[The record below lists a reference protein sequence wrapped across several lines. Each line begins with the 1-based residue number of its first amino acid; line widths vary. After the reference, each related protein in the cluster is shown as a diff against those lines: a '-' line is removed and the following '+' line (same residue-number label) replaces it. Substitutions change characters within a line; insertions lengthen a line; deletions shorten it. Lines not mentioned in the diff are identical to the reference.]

1 MRDAVLEPEHLAFR
15 ETVRAFVGREVLPD
29 YDAWEQAGQVDR
41 RVWTAAG
48 RAGLLGLD
56 VATEYGGGGTEDY
69 RFAALLT
76 EELARTG
83 TSGLGIPLHNDVIGP
98 YLNRLAD
105 DGQRK
110 RWLPGFCSGDVITAI
125 ALTEP
130 DAGSDLG
137 AMRTTAVRDGDGYL
151 LNGTKTFVS
160 NGIHADLIIVAAVT
174 DPQRQSRG
182 RVSLMLVERGM
193 PGLERG
199 SPLRKLGLHA
209 QDTAELFF
217 HDVRVPA
224 ANLLGAEG
232 RGLRSLMEHL
242 PRERL
247 SIAVS
252 AVASAEAVFAETL
265 EYCRTRRAFGRPIG
279 ELQHIRFELAEMST
293 ELEIAR
299 TYVDQC
305 LLDHVA
311 GRLDPV
317 GAARA
322 KWWTTDLQ
330 KRVIDRCLQLHGG
343 YGYMRE
349 YRVARAFVDTRMMTI
364 YGGTNEIMKEIIGQS
379 LGL

>member
-1 MRDAVLEPEHLAFR
+1 MRDGILEPEHLAFR
-15 ETVRAFVGREVLPD
+15 DTVRAFVAREVLPH
-29 YDAWEQAGQVDR
+29 YAAWEEAGRVDR
-41 RVWTAAG
+41 AVWATAG
-48 RAGLLGLD
+48 RSGLLGLD
-56 VATEYGGGGTEDY
+56 VATEFGGGGTADY

-105 DGQRK
+105 DGQRE
-110 RWLPGFCSGDVITAI
+110 RWLPRFCSGEFITAI

-130 DAGSDLG
+130 EVGSDLA

-151 LNGTKTFVS
+151 LNGTKSFVS
-160 NGIHADLIIVAAVT
+160 NGLHADLIIVAAVT
-174 DPQRQSRG
+174 DPRRSSRG
-182 RVSLMLVERGM
+182 RFSLLMVERGM

-199 SPLRKLGLHA
+199 RPLRKIGLHA
-209 QDTAELFF
+209 QDTTELFF
-217 HDVRVPA
+217 RDVRVPA
-224 ANLLGAEG
+224 VNLLGEEG
-232 RGLRSLMEHL
+232 RGLRSLAEHL

-247 SIAVS
+247 SIAVA
-252 AVASAEAVFAETL
+252 AVACAEAVFAETV

-293 ELEIAR
+293 ELEVAR
-299 TYVDQC
+299 TYLDQC
-305 LLDHVA
+305 VLDHVA
-311 GRLDPV
+311 DRLDPV

-322 KWWTTDLQ
+322 KWWCTDLQ
-330 KRVIDRCLQLHGG
+330 KRVVDRCLQLYGG

-349 YRVARAFVDTRMMTI
+349 YRVARAFVDTRMMPI

>member
-1 MRDAVLEPEHLAFR
+1 MRDAVLEPEHIAFR
-15 ETVRAFVGREVLPD
+15 DTVRAFVAREVLPN
-29 YDAWEQAGQVDR
+29 YDAWEEAGQVDR
-41 RVWTAAG
+41 SVWTAAG
-48 RAGLLGLD
+48 RSGLLGLD
-56 VATEYGGGGTEDY
+56 VAPDYGGGGTDDY

-83 TSGLGIPLHNDVIGP
+83 TTGLGIPLHNDVIGP
-98 YLNRLAD
+98 YLNDLAD
-105 DGQRK
+105 GGQRE

-130 DAGSDLG
+130 DAGSDLA

-151 LNGTKTFVS
+151 LDGTKTFVS

-182 RVSLMLVERGM
+182 RVSLLVVERGM

-199 SPLRKLGLHA
+199 APLRKLGLHA

-217 HDVRVPA
+217 HGVRLPA
-224 ANLLGAEG
+224 ANLLGTEG

-252 AVASAEAVFAETL
+252 AVASAEAVFAETVA
-265 EYCRTRRAFGRPIG
+265 YCRTRRAFGRPIG

-299 TYVDQC
+299 TYLDQC

-330 KRVIDRCLQLHGG
+330 KRVVDRCLQLHGG

-349 YRVARAFVDTRMMTI
+349 YRVARAFTDTRMMTI